1 MRTTQAALK
10 LAASSCG
17 PKMARGA
24 LSLPVGHR
32 KYEQRVFIDEFVT
45 EVFTRDEIG
54 CSPQFPPG
62 NIIYCNMATTAKL
75 WSKLQAAQAN
85 KVTPRVISSGQGSHL
100 EIGGKRVLNFCSS
113 HYLGFAEE
121 PRLKKA
127 AQDAIELYGLGTGYR
142 TLSGTHALH
151 VQLEEALARFKGTEA
166 AVCFTSAYAANAS
179 AVQTLLGKEDIVIS
193 DQLNHA
199 SIIDAIRV
207 AGVQNKFAYAHSDM
221 SDLES
226 KLAAASELQKT
237 PKKNGENP
245 LILIVTD
252 GVFSMDGDLAPLPKI
267 AELAKKYDALT
278 MVDDAHGEGVLG
290 KGGRGVVNHFGLEG
304 VVDIEIGSLSKAFS
318 VMGGFIA
325 AKQPLID
332 HYLMNARQRLMSIA
346 LTIPDTAALLEA
358 VKMLDESERLVDK
371 LWGNVDY
378 LRRGF
383 TDLGFDIG
391 HSETP
396 IIPIMLGD
404 EELAKKFSA
413 RLFEEGVFASP
424 IVFPMVAR
432 GKARVRVIV
441 SASFSK
447 EDCDAGLA
455 AFQRVKAELV

>member
-1 MRTTQAALK
+1 
-10 LAASSCG
+10 
-17 PKMARGA
+17 
-24 LSLPVGHR
+24 
-32 KYEQRVFIDEFVT
+32 
-45 EVFTRDEIG
+45 
-54 CSPQFPPG
+54 
-62 NIIYCNMATTAKL
+62 MATTAKL
-75 WSKLQAAQAN
+75 WDTLRAAQAR
-85 KVTPRVISSGQGSHL
+85 KISPRVISSGQGSHL
-100 EIGGKRVLNFCSS
+100 TIGGKPYLNFCSS

-151 VQLEEALARFKGTEA
+151 IELEKAIAEFKGTEA
-166 AVCFTSAYAANAS
+166 AVCFTSAYSANAS
-179 AVQTLLGKEDIVIS
+179 AVQTLLSKEDIVVS

-199 SIIDAIRV
+199 SIIDAVRV
-207 AGVQNKFAYAHSDM
+207 AGVKNKFAYAHSDM

-226 KLAAASELQKT
+226 KLIAASEVQKK
-237 PKKNGENP
+237 PKSNGEHP

-252 GVFSMDGDLAPLPKI
+252 GVFSMDGDLASLPKI
-267 AELAKKYDALT
+267 VELAKKYDALT

-304 VVDIEIGSLSKAFS
+304 EVDIEIGSLSKAFS

-358 VKMLDESERLVDK
+358 VKMLGESERLVQK

-378 LRRGF
+378 LRKGF
-383 TDLGFDIG
+383 TELGFDIG

-396 IIPIMLGD
+396 IIPVMIGD
-404 EELAKKFSA
+404 EEKAKAFST

-424 IVFPMVAR
+424 IVFPMVAK

-441 SASFSK
+441 SASFSQD
-447 EDCDAGLA
+447 DCDAGLA
-455 AFQRVKAELV
+455 AFQKVKAELM